1 MKNSTKNVVFAG
13 GGLFVLSLVAYI
25 SYRLGKKSNKPKI
38 KCNKEITVK
47 ITNDIDGSMCDVD
60 VPINATIRDVIV
72 GLIKEQFLKSNPKNY
87 LAMQFSLYSLS
98 GTKYDCL
105 DRTIAEYG
113 WHDGDNIIAAP
124 LPYQYETSS
133 NQDSFSDS
141 IVQEI
146 RVKIINEL
154 TGFECDIDVPID
166 ADIYDIIIGLI
177 MEQFLEP
184 ENDSCTGI
192 WVLKD
197 SDQGHEYVNRNKTVQ
212 EYGWQDGQTFVAFKK
227 CNGITLTLENAE
239 TGQHISKT
247 FDKKSTIHD
256 IMNDLYK
263 EGFLVQLPHCFAW
276 VCKNNNS
283 ILGFFD
289 TLGLKLNSGDK
300 LLFCCEEYDPKRE
313 ISIHVVKGFYGAE
326 CLVYVPMNATV
337 GDVIVGLINEGFLD
351 MDTPSSPIVLY
362 NSDENNRVRYDDRS
376 FTIREYGW
384 QDDQT
389 IIAVCEETCR

>member
-1 MKNSTKNVVFAG
+1 
-13 GGLFVLSLVAYI
+13 
-25 SYRLGKKSNKPKI
+25 
-38 KCNKEITVK
+38 
-47 ITNDIDGSMCDVD
+47 MCDVD

-263 EGFLVQLPHCFAW
+263 EGFLVQLLELSRN
-276 VCKNNNS
+276 VQSENTQN
-283 ILGFFD
+283 LG
-289 TLGLKLNSGDK
+289 
-300 LLFCCEEYDPKRE
+300 
-313 ISIHVVKGFYGAE
+313 
-326 CLVYVPMNATV
+326 
-337 GDVIVGLINEGFLD
+337 
-351 MDTPSSPIVLY
+351 
-362 NSDENNRVRYDDRS
+362 
-376 FTIREYGW
+376 
-384 QDDQT
+384 
-389 IIAVCEETCR
+389 